1 MTEYTVKDIIDFSA
15 KESPTKVAD
24 AFDSIIRQKAA
35 SQLDN
40 YREMVAQNMFSPEQ
54 DADDDLD
61 LDLDDTEDSDA
72 DDSDEDLDFDDDDLD
87 LDLDDDD
94 LDLDLDN
101 EDEADGEDA

>member
-15 KESPTKVAD
+15 KESPTKVMD

-35 SQLDN
+35 TQLNN

-61 LDLDDTEDSDA
+61 LDGA
-72 DDSDEDLDFDDDDLD
+72 DDDLD
-87 LDLDDDD
+87 LDDEDLDLD
-94 LDLDLDN
+94 LDVDVDLDLDDLDLDN
-101 EDEADGEDA
+101 EDDEDGEDA

>member
-15 KESPTKVAD
+15 KESPTKVMD

-35 SQLDN
+35 TQLDN

-61 LDLDDTEDSDA
+61 LDGA
-72 DDSDEDLDFDDDDLD
+72 DDDLD
-87 LDLDDDD
+87 LDDEDVDLDLDVDVD
-94 LDLDLDN
+94 LDLDDLDLDN
-101 EDEADGEDA
+101 EDDEDGEDA